1 MVLAITAAEGGGS
14 PCHAQSEPVNGIRPA
29 DLRTH
34 AIVGATVVTAPGTR
48 IEDASLIIR
57 DGVIEAVGRNLA
69 IPPEARVWSAKGLT
83 VYPGLIDAAVLVE
96 LEGGAAGGAGAH
108 WNDRVHPEVEMAD
121 QPAPPAALRKALRE
135 LGFTAA
141 AVYPADGIFRG
152 SGAVVALAD
161 EDDHVLAYR
170 PRAAMAVGFD
180 RGGEGYPR
188 SLMGVIAL
196 IRQTL
201 YDARWHAAVRRVW
214 SDNPQGH
221 EPPIRA
227 DALVALWEVTEGRQ
241 PVLFDVIDEHYALRA
256 ARIARAFDLEAL
268 LLGSGYEF
276 RRLEEIKATGLP
288 IIVPLDFPDRPAV
301 ASLPEAERVTLRTM
315 MTWEQAPTN
324 VRRLIDADVTVALT
338 THRLEKRGDFPAA
351 LQRAIQHGLD
361 EEDALAALTT
371 TPARLL
377 RLGHLL
383 GTIEAG
389 KVANLVVVEGSL
401 FERKPKVRDTWI
413 NGRRYEIS
421 REPEIRFV
429 GRGAFRTDAGVEIAV
444 RLDTTKA
451 KLTVDLPDGSK
462 AKAKKVT
469 FEHDRLSAVV
479 DGRPFEVDGY
489 VRLSGVVIEG
499 TVVGTGVLPSGDEF
513 GFTISPAAGGAD
525 EEEAAEAANQEEEEE
540 EKEEDDGEDE
550 EAFEPPPEVLVR
562 PLGAFG
568 LAEPPEPETVALV
581 GATIWTCGPAG
592 ILEDAVMLVRGGR
605 IAFVGP
611 AARFDLP
618 ADARV
623 IDVTG
628 RHITPG
634 LIDCHSHTG
643 ISGGTNEGTQAVT
656 AEVRIG
662 DIVDPDDV
670 NWYRQLAGGLTTA
683 NQLHGSANPIG
694 GQNSVVKIKWS
705 RSAEDFRIDDVI
717 GGIKFALGENVK
729 RSQDRYPNTRM
740 GVEAIIR
747 DAFTAAREYEAQW
760 KRYLDLEEAARAR
773 VMPPRRDLELDA
785 LVEILNGERLVHCHS
800 YRQDEILMLIRLAED
815 FGFTIGTFQ
824 HVLEGYKVAESIA
837 AHGAGASS
845 FSDWW
850 AYKIEVMDAIPY
862 GGALMQEVGV
872 VVSFN
877 SDSSELARRLN
888 TEAAKA
894 VRYGGVDPAEALKF
908 VTRNPARQLRI
919 DHRTGSL
926 EAAKDAD
933 FAVWSQSPLST
944 YARCEQTWIEGVRY
958 FDVEED
964 RVLRQ
969 WVEAERSRLIQ
980 KILAE
985 AHGEAGTPPASETE
999 DSTEPDEEPPYSCL
1013 WSHDE

>member
-14 PCHAQSEPVNGIRPA
+14 PCHAQSEPVNGIRSA

-34 AIVGATVVTAPGTR
+34 AIVGATVVTAPGTS

-57 DGVIEAVGRNLA
+57 DGMIEAVGWDLA
-69 IPPEARVWSAKGLT
+69 IPPEARVWSAEGLT

-96 LEGGAAGGAGAH
+96 LEGEAAGGAGAH
-108 WNDRVHPEVEMAD
+108 WNERVHPEVEMAD

-188 SLMGVIAL
+188 SLMGAIAL

-201 YDARWHAAVRRVW
+201 YDARWHAAAQRVW
-214 SDNPQGH
+214 SDNPHGH

-361 EEDALAALTT
+361 EEEALAALTT

-525 EEEAAEAANQEEEEE
+525 E
-540 EKEEDDGEDE
+540 
-550 EAFEPPPEVLVR
+550 
-562 PLGAFG
+562 
-568 LAEPPEPETVALV
+568 
-581 GATIWTCGPAG
+581 
-592 ILEDAVMLVRGGR
+592 
-605 IAFVGP
+605 
-611 AARFDLP
+611 
-618 ADARV
+618 
-623 IDVTG
+623 
-628 RHITPG
+628 
-634 LIDCHSHTG
+634 
-643 ISGGTNEGTQAVT
+643 
-656 AEVRIG
+656 
-662 DIVDPDDV
+662 
-670 NWYRQLAGGLTTA
+670 
-683 NQLHGSANPIG
+683 
-694 GQNSVVKIKWS
+694 
-705 RSAEDFRIDDVI
+705 
-717 GGIKFALGENVK
+717 
-729 RSQDRYPNTRM
+729 
-740 GVEAIIR
+740 
-747 DAFTAAREYEAQW
+747 
-760 KRYLDLEEAARAR
+760 
-773 VMPPRRDLELDA
+773 
-785 LVEILNGERLVHCHS
+785 
-800 YRQDEILMLIRLAED
+800 
-815 FGFTIGTFQ
+815 
-824 HVLEGYKVAESIA
+824 
-837 AHGAGASS
+837 
-845 FSDWW
+845 
-850 AYKIEVMDAIPY
+850 
-862 GGALMQEVGV
+862 
-872 VVSFN
+872 
-877 SDSSELARRLN
+877 
-888 TEAAKA
+888 
-894 VRYGGVDPAEALKF
+894 
-908 VTRNPARQLRI
+908 
-919 DHRTGSL
+919 
-926 EAAKDAD
+926 
-933 FAVWSQSPLST
+933 
-944 YARCEQTWIEGVRY
+944 
-958 FDVEED
+958 
-964 RVLRQ
+964 
-969 WVEAERSRLIQ
+969 
-980 KILAE
+980 
-985 AHGEAGTPPASETE
+985 
-999 DSTEPDEEPPYSCL
+999 
-1013 WSHDE
+1013 